1 MIKGMIGKKLGMT
14 QVYDDNGAV
23 VPVTVIEAGPCV
35 VTQVKTPETD
45 GYSAVQIG
53 LVESKTPRKLS
64 KPELG
69 HLKKNGIAPLRHLKE
84 FRVDEG
90 AEVNVGDQVLVNN
103 FEPKQK
109 VMVSGVTQGKGF
121 QGVMKRHGFGGGRMT
136 HGSHFKRAPG
146 SIGQCATP
154 SRVFPGKKMPGQMG
168 SKKVTIKNL
177 EVVQVIED
185 KNLLLVKGAVPGSKG
200 GFVTIR
206 MS

>member
-1 MIKGMIGKKLGMT
+1 MIHGLIGKKLGMT
-14 QVYDDNGAV
+14 QVYDENGAV

-35 VTQVKTPETD
+35 VTQVKTTETD

-53 LVESKTPRKLS
+53 LVEAKVPRKLS
-64 KPELG
+64 KPEVG

-84 FRVDEG
+84 FRVEEG
-90 AEVNVGDQVLVNN
+90 AEVKVGDQVLVTS

-109 VMVSGVTQGKGF
+109 VTVSGISQGKGF
-121 QGVMKRHGFGGGRMT
+121 QGVVKRHGFGGGRMT
-136 HGSHFKRAPG
+136 HGSMFHRAPG

-154 SRVFPGKKMPGQMG
+154 SRVFPGKKMPGHMG
-168 SKKVTIKNL
+168 AKGVTVKNL

-206 MS
+206 LS